1 MVSREH
7 TKEASTLNTINMWDR
22 GKWLGSKE
30 MARKVGVACAGR
42 TRPSAFSTDPI
53 SAMLLFLV
61 QGGKSFQ
68 KSHTLAQLLRSYCVC
83 GFSKRPAASHQV
95 TKTNKHKHVEGCYV
109 PSIL

>member
-7 TKEASTLNTINMWDR
+7 TKEALALNTINMWDR
-22 GKWLGSKE
+22 GKRLGSKE
-30 MARKVGVACAGR
+30 MARKTGVACAGQ
-42 TRPSAFSTDPI
+42 TRPSAFSSDPI

-83 GFSKRPAASHQV
+83 SFSKTTGRKSPSNQ
-95 TKTNKHKHVEGCYV
+95 NKQTQTCLGVLC
-109 PSIL
+109 S